1 MMHERFAED
10 LEGTVSDLI
19 HLFNK
24 NSLLSN
30 A

>member
-24 NSLLSN
+24 N
-30 A
+30 